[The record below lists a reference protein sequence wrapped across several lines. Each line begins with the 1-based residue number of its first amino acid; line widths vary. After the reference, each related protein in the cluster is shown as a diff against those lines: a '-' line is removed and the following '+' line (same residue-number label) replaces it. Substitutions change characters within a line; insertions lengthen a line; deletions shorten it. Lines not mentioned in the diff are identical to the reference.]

1 MDGLAN
7 ILESAML
14 VTFGLAWPANILN
27 TLRVK
32 SSRGRT
38 PVFLI
43 IVIAGYLCGLGSKF
57 ASPAPLNYVAVFYLI
72 NLAMVSTDLL
82 LYFRYRA
89 LDRRRDAA
97 DPGRPA
103 GAP

>member
-1 MDGLAN
+1 MSEMAN
-7 ILESAML
+7 ILESAMM

-27 TLRVK
+27 SLRVK

-43 IVIAGYLCGLGSKF
+43 IIILGYVLGLTAKLF
-57 ASPAPLNYVAVFYLI
+57 SPQGLNYVALFYLV
-72 NLAMVSTDLL
+72 NLVMVSVDLS

-89 LDRRRDAA
+89 LDRQR
-97 DPGRPA
+97 GL
-103 GAP
+103 G

>member
-1 MDGLAN
+1 MSEMAN
-7 ILESAML
+7 ILESAMM

-27 TLRVK
+27 SLRVK

-43 IVIAGYLCGLGSKF
+43 IIIIGYMLGLTSKF
-57 ASPAPLNYVAVFYLI
+57 FAPQGLNYVALFYSI
-72 NLAMVSTDLL
+72 NLVMVSVDLS

-89 LDRRRDAA
+89 LDRRR
-97 DPGRPA
+97 GL
-103 GAP
+103 G